1 MNIQSAPPAAA
12 LARQVEEPSLRIL
25 LTGYRSH
32 PHVGGQ
38 GVYLRELARALR
50 DLGHRVT
57 VASGPPYPELD
68 SGIDLVELP
77 SLDLFEEANAFK
89 AFRLSHLTSWADF
102 SEWASHNTGAFGEP
116 YAFGRRLARYLKA
129 HPGQFDVVHDNQ
141 TLASALTGINRFLP
155 VIATIHHPVAID
167 REFALAS
174 NKTRFDRWLTRR
186 WYGFTG
192 MQARTARSLP
202 RLLAVSEAA
211 RDSHAAH
218 YGLDPATIH
227 VSFNGID
234 HDVFKPDPSVERQP
248 GLIAA
253 TASAD
258 VPIKGVDVL
267 MDAFCTLAPS
277 RPDLRLELIGRLRDG
292 PARARLEA
300 SGLLDRVTC
309 RSGVTREEI
318 AALYRRANLVACP
331 ARFEGFGFPAAEAM
345 ACGAPVVASDGGAL
359 PEVVGDAGLV
369 VPAGD
374 AAAFAAA
381 IASMLDDPARATTL
395 GAAAAVRARDAF
407 SWQAHGEAAI
417 SLYRAAL
424 ASC

>member
-155 VIATIHHPVAID
+155 VIATIHHPVAI
-167 REFALAS
+167 
-174 NKTRFDRWLTRR
+174 
-186 WYGFTG
+186 
-192 MQARTARSLP
+192 
-202 RLLAVSEAA
+202 
-211 RDSHAAH
+211 
-218 YGLDPATIH
+218 H

-381 IASMLDDPARATTL
+381 IASMLDDPGRGGGCPGARRL
-395 GAAAAVRARDAF
+395 
-407 SWQAHGEAAI
+407 
-417 SLYRAAL
+417 
-424 ASC
+424 